1 MIILSRMRRLIQQT
15 VKVQWRIEQEYA
27 RATKITTSI
36 TGMPHG
42 GALHDQVQ
50 DGGIKLAELK
60 EAYTDIFKEL
70 DQMRAELNA
79 LIGALED
86 ANARAA
92 MRLRYIRG
100 YSPEDIAQAIGKT
113 DRTVYYY
120 LARSEDQLVRKFPDQ
135 VRK

>member
-60 EAYTDIFKEL
+60 EAYADLFKEL
-70 DQMRAELNA
+70 DQMRAELNK
-79 LIGALED
+79 LIGTLEN
-86 ANARAA
+86 ANARPA
-92 MRLRYIRG
+92 MRLRYIMG
-100 YSPEDIAQAIGKT
+100 YSPNDIAQAIGKSN
-113 DRTVYYY
+113 RTVYNY
-120 LARSEDQLVRKFPDQ
+120 LSWAEDQLVRKFPDQ